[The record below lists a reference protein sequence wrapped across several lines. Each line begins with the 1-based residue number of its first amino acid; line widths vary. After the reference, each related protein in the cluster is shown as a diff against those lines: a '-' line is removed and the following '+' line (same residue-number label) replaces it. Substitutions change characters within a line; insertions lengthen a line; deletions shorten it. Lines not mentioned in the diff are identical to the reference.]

1 MSRSPARHAAD
12 HGREPELQP
21 KSISRNDLMALSEES
36 AKVTGIPYVM
46 EAYSDAAEAI
56 LLS

>member
-1 MSRSPARHAAD
+1 
-12 HGREPELQP
+12 
-21 KSISRNDLMALSEES
+21 MALSEES